1 MLKDATGNEIVI
13 GNKYGYYRNTN
24 GFTYV
29 TIGEAKSVTEG
40 KVNLINRNV
49 KRYIYND
56 GIKEPISIKFEIKG
70 TAVFANILFSV
81 N

>member
-29 TIGEAKSVTEG
+29 TIGEAKSTNKG
-40 KVNLINRNV
+40 KVYLINTIV
-49 KRYIYND
+49 KSYVYND
-56 GIKEPISIKFEIKG
+56 GIKEPNSIKESG
-70 TAVFANILFSV
+70 SSNAFANILFQV
-81 N
+81 F